1 MTDLALFLH
10 VLGAMILVGGLVT
23 AVSAYVLG
31 WVRQTSVAAAAFS
44 RIGFRALLLAAL
56 PGWILMRVGAEWI
69 YSEEGWADVDPSP
82 DWLDIGAIIAD
93 LGGLLLLVSLLLAGW
108 GARRLRS
115 SGESASALVRVATVL
130 SLLLLVAYVVAVWA
144 MSAKPD

>member
-10 VLGAMILVGGLVT
+10 VLGAMVLVGGLVT
-23 AVSAYVLG
+23 AASALVIG
-31 WVRQTSVAAAAFS
+31 WARRSPEAAATFS
-44 RIGFRALLLAAL
+44 RVGFRALLWAAL

-69 YSEEGWADVDPSP
+69 YSEQSWDEVDPSP

-93 LGGLLLLVSLLLAGW
+93 LGGPILLVALVLAGL
-108 GARRLRS
+108 GARRVRK
-115 SGESASALVRVATVL
+115 SGESASTLVRIATLL
-130 SLLLLVAYVVAVWA
+130 SLFLLAAYVVAVWA

>member
-1 MTDLALFLH
+1 MTELALFLH

-23 AVSAYVLG
+23 ADSAQLLG
-31 WVRQTSVAAAAFS
+31 WTRQTPVAAAAFS

-69 YSEEGWADVDPSP
+69 YAEAGWDEVDPSP
-82 DWLDIGAIIAD
+82 GWLDMGAAIAD
-93 LGGLLLLVSLLLAGW
+93 LGGPILLVALVLAGL
-108 GARRLRS
+108 GARRVRK
-115 SGESASALVRVATVL
+115 SGESASTLVRIATLL
-130 SLLLLVAYVVAVWA
+130 SLFLLAAYVVAVWA

>member
-31 WVRQTSVAAAAFS
+31 WVRQTPVAAAAFS

-69 YSEEGWADVDPSP
+69 YSEQGWDEVDPSP
-82 DWLDIGAIIAD
+82 DWLDIGVTIAD
-93 LGGLLLLVSLLLAGW
+93 LGGPILLVALVLAGL
-108 GARRLRS
+108 GARRVRK
-115 SGESASALVRVATVL
+115 SGEGASTLVRIATLL
-130 SLLLLVAYVVAVWA
+130 SLFLLAAYVVAVWA